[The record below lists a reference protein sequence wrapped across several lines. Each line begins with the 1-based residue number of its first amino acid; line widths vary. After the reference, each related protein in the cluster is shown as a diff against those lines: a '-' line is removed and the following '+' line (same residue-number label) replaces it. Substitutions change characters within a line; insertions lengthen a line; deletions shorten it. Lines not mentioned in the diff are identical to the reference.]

1 MKSIAILLS
10 VELTFDLQCEQYKT
24 EGINF
29 EVDVSFVASA
39 EGYLYTTNLDQRAPA
54 SKGMA
59 PDSEDNRMP
68 CAELLVAL

>member
-10 VELTFDLQCEQYKT
+10 IELTFDLQCEQYKT

-39 EGYLYTTNLDQRAPA
+39 EGNL
-54 SKGMA
+54 
-59 PDSEDNRMP
+59 
-68 CAELLVAL
+68 